1 MKKLLLVTLTNL
13 LIGISAAYAC
23 QTTTVVV
30 NGKVTVCTV
39 CGNVV
44 NCF

>member
-1 MKKLLLVTLTNL
+1 MKKALLAAVAFM
-13 LIGISAAYAC
+13 LIGITGAYAC
-23 QTTTVVV
+23 QTTTIVV

>member
-1 MKKLLLVTLTNL
+1 MKKILLVALTNL
-13 LIGISAAYAC
+13 LIGIGAAYAC
-23 QTTTVVV
+23 TTQTIIV